1 VCRAV
6 KVLRLIEKGV
16 ADCQVLRDFPH
27 ATSNIA
33 PEYLF
38 DMIGPLR
45 PRAFSI
51 ASSQKVRLVAVSAL
65 SSLHSTTH

>member
-1 VCRAV
+1 MYV
-6 KVLRLIEKGV
+6 IGV
-16 ADCQVLRDFPH
+16 ILYQVLHDFPH

-33 PEYLF
+33 PEYLL

-51 ASSQKVRLVAVSAL
+51 ASSQQVQLITLQWTCTIHAD
-65 SSLHSTTH
+65 TGT